1 MTDTTETP
9 DPARIRQDFQRDG
22 YIAVRP
28 LFDAAKMAEINRELD
43 RFIADCVPRMPETQV
58 FYEDKDDRATIKQ
71 MQNMA
76 DYDAYFRDLFES
88 DIIRDIATA
97 ALDEPVRP
105 VNLEFFNKPPGIG
118 QATPP
123 HQDGYYFHLD
133 APKAVTGWLALE
145 DVDDE
150 NGCIHYVRGSHRDG
164 DYRDHG
170 RTGVLGFSQGI
181 TDFGKPD
188 DRANTVAFPG
198 TAGTFL
204 MHDCRT
210 VHWAGANRSATRSR
224 RALGFVYFARSA
236 RVDTTARAAYQARLQ
251 RDMRANDQI

>member
-1 MTDTTETP
+1 MPQATP
-9 DPARIRQDFQRDG
+9 PADLAQIRPEFERDG
-22 YIAVRP
+22 YIAIQP

-43 RFIADCVPRMPETQV
+43 RFIADCVPHMPDTHV
-58 FYEDKDDRATIKQ
+58 FYENKTDRTTIKQ

-76 DYDAYFRDLFES
+76 DHDGYFRDLFET
-88 DIIRDIATA
+88 DIIREIAAA
-97 ALDEPVRP
+97 ALNEVVRP

-150 NGCIHYVRGSHRDG
+150 NGCIHYVRGSHRAAG
-164 DYRDHG
+164 YRDHG

-181 TDFGKPD
+181 TDFGTAA
-188 DRANTVAFPG
+188 DRAGEVAFAGP
-198 TAGTFL
+198 AGTFL

-224 RALGFVYFARSA
+224 RALGFVYFASSA
-236 RVDTTARAAYQARLQ
+236 RVDAGARAAYQARLQ
-251 RDMRANDQI
+251 RDMRAADQI

>member
-1 MTDTTETP
+1 MTETL
-9 DPARIRQDFQRDG
+9 DPTQTRQDFQRDG

-43 RFIADCVPRMPETQV
+43 RFIADCVPRMPETHV

-76 DYDAYFRDLFES
+76 DYDDYFRDLFES

-145 DVDDE
+145 DVDAQ
-150 NGCIHYVRGSHRDG
+150 NGCIHYVRGSHNG
-164 DYRDHG
+164 AGYRDHG

-181 TDFGKPD
+181 TDFGTPD

-198 TAGTFL
+198 PAGTFL